1 MKLKILSIVLAAAF
15 LPVFFS
21 ACSSRQEPADVLLTK
36 SFNCAVN
43 GDWKLA
49 ADFAKRAAEQ
59 EPSNVNAL
67 ILYSLALSYTDQ
79 LQSAIDESLK
89 AVKIAPGSF
98 MAQYLKGYLLY
109 RNRNYDQCIE
119 PLRIARSL
127 RPSDMNSAILLAQAS
142 LKLRN
147 ATAAA
152 GYYKIIAK
160 DRRFN
165 STPAP
170 WVGLGMA
177 FLETR
182 PTLAR
187 SYFMLA
193 EKRAPEN
200 PLVALN
206 LAVVNDSNLRS
217 PLNAVPYYNKF
228 MRLTQDKSGFDA
240 MRAKVQKRLTGIAA
254 Q

>member
-1 MKLKILSIVLAAAF
+1 
-15 LPVFFS
+15 
-21 ACSSRQEPADVLLTK
+21 
-36 SFNCAVN
+36 
-43 GDWKLA
+43 
-49 ADFAKRAAEQ
+49 
-59 EPSNVNAL
+59 
-67 ILYSLALSYTDQ
+67 
-79 LQSAIDESLK
+79 
-89 AVKIAPGSF
+89 

-177 FLETR
+177 FLKTR

>member
-1 MKLKILSIVLAAAF
+1 MRQKIISILFAAAF
-15 LPVFFS
+15 LPVLFWG
-21 ACSSRQEPADVLLTK
+21 CSSQPEPTDVLLTK

-49 ADFAKRAAEQ
+49 SNFAKRAVEQ

-67 ILYSLALSYTDQ
+67 ILHSLALSYTDQ

-89 AVKIAPGSF
+89 AVKIAPRSF

-147 ATAAA
+147 VTAAA

-165 STPAP
+165 SEPAP

-177 FLETR
+177 FLKTK
-182 PTLAR
+182 PALAR

-193 EKRAPEN
+193 EKRRPEN

-228 MRLTQDKSGFDA
+228 MRLTRNQSGFDA
-240 MRAKVQKRLTGIAA
+240 LRAKVQKRLTEIAA
-254 Q
+254 R

>member
-1 MKLKILSIVLAAAF
+1 
-15 LPVFFS
+15 
-21 ACSSRQEPADVLLTK
+21 
-36 SFNCAVN
+36 
-43 GDWKLA
+43 
-49 ADFAKRAAEQ
+49 
-59 EPSNVNAL
+59 
-67 ILYSLALSYTDQ
+67 
-79 LQSAIDESLK
+79 
-89 AVKIAPGSF
+89 
-98 MAQYLKGYLLY
+98 
-109 RNRNYDQCIE
+109 
-119 PLRIARSL
+119 
-127 RPSDMNSAILLAQAS
+127 S

-177 FLETR
+177 FLKTR